1 MDEKKLASDY
11 FMEGLNCAESV
22 IKAYNEEFGTDIPI
36 RIASGLGGGCAVG
49 LALSTFIPSDP
60 QNQLPDS
67 FTYKNYSK
75 WWNRAPNVGGP
86 GSFTWGPITNTID
99 TSGISGSFYV
109 VLVLNAYDAT
119 SPYGFTVRTVTC
131 TS

>member
-49 LALSTFIPSDP
+49 NLCGAVNGACICA
-60 QNQLPDS
+60 S
-67 FTYKNYSK
+67 FEKGRDEVGEENPAKTYTKK
-75 WWNRAPNVGGP
+75 
-86 GSFTWGPITNTID
+86 IMQKTID
-99 TSGISGSFYV
+99 H
-109 VLVLNAYDAT
+109 
-119 SPYGFTVRTVTC
+119 YGTTECRALKKDRVGCKEIVDF
-131 TS
+131 SYEALKEALK